1 MSVTVR
7 RSLLTLHQWIGI
19 FAAMFLIVAG
29 VTGSALVFEAEIDRA
44 LNPATSY
51 VTPRERT
58 MPLETL
64 IARAAVAA
72 PTDVVTG
79 IRIAEKP
86 GIADELLLES
96 GQFAT
101 IDPYTGT
108 VLGVRDRNTSFARQL
123 HLLHT
128 SLLADDFGARV
139 VAWMCVAMLFLA
151 LSGVYLWWPRRI
163 FAVHKASSWKR
174 TNFDLHNI

>member
-1 MSVTVR
+1 MDHNVAKILGYVNGAAYRISSMAPRLR
-7 RSLLTLHQWIGI
+7 RLILTLHQWVGL
-19 FAAMFLIVAG
+19 FGAMFLIVAG

-51 VTPRERT
+51 VTPRKRT

-86 GIADELLLES
+86 DVADEVLLES
-96 GQFAT
+96 G
-101 IDPYTGT
+101 
-108 VLGVRDRNTSFARQL
+108 LG
-123 HLLHT
+123 
-128 SLLADDFGARV
+128 
-139 VAWMCVAMLFLA
+139 AMVD
-151 LSGVYLWWPRRI
+151 SY
-163 FAVHKASSWKR
+163 
-174 TNFDLHNI
+174 

>member
-44 LNPATSY
+44 LNPATSH
-51 VTPRERT
+51 VTPRGQR
-58 MPLETL
+58 MPIETL
-64 IARAAVAA
+64 VARVLAAA
-72 PTDVVTG
+72 PKDVDTGMPKGAVTG

-86 GIADELLLES
+86 DIADEVLLES
-96 GQFAT
+96 GLVAMV
-101 IDPYTGT
+101 DPYTGT
-108 VLGVRDRNTSFARQL
+108 VLGVRDRDTSFARQL

-128 SLLADDFGARV
+128 SLLADDF
-139 VAWMCVAMLFLA
+139 
-151 LSGVYLWWPRRI
+151 
-163 FAVHKASSWKR
+163 
-174 TNFDLHNI
+174 